1 MKKIERKKKKYSEK
15 LFNELVL
22 FYLLNRNAYF
32 FEYEA
37 SFLLKVSSR
46 TLRRYIREINETC
59 VLHRNGRG
67 LESLTQ
73 NGYKSYHVNLGF
85 FNKETDP
92 FKDAINPQTVLLP
105 IGFCQKHPKGL
116 DSDNQHIARL
126 TRCALLLHCA
136 NNEIR
141 ELNECSWKEPKD
153 VVMECAKYYFIEM
166 NFGVSLK
173 TFKRDMYLVVD
184 VINFMKDK

>member
-22 FYLLNRNAYF
+22 FYLLNRTGYF

-59 VLHRNGRG
+59 ILHRNGRG
-67 LESLTQ
+67 LEPYNQ
-73 NGYKSYHVNLGF
+73 NGYKSYHVNLDF
-85 FNKETDP
+85 YNKETDP
-92 FKDAINPQTVLLP
+92 FKDAINPQSVLLP

-116 DSDNQHIARL
+116 DSKNQHMVRL
-126 TRCALLLHCA
+126 TRCALLLHEMV
-136 NNEIR
+136 NELR
-141 ELNECSWKEPKD
+141 DVDSGCQTAKEGMDKCLFFYL
-153 VVMECAKYYFIEM
+153 EYININA
-166 NFGVSLK
+166 SLK
-173 TFKRDMYLVVD
+173 TIKRDMKLVID
-184 VINFMKDK
+184 VIFFMKDK

>member
-1 MKKIERKKKKYSEK
+1 MEIKRKKKKYSEK

-22 FYLLNRNAYF
+22 FYLINRTGYF

-46 TLRRYIREINETC
+46 TLRRYIREISETC
-59 VLHRNGRG
+59 ILHRNGSK
-67 LESLTQ
+67 LKTYSE
-73 NGYKSYHVNLGF
+73 NGYKSYHVYLDS
-85 FNKETDP
+85 FNRETDP
-92 FKDAINPQTVLLP
+92 VDDALSPKLTLLP

-116 DSDNQHIARL
+116 DSNNQHIVRL

-141 ELNECSWKEPKD
+141 ELNECNWKGPKD

-173 TFKRDMYLVVD
+173 TFKRDINLVIE
-184 VINFMKDK
+184 VIDFMKDK

>member
-1 MKKIERKKKKYSEK
+1 MEIKRKKKKYSEK

-22 FYLLNRNAYF
+22 FFLINRTGYF

-37 SFLLKVSSR
+37 SFLLKVSDR

-59 VLHRNGRG
+59 VLHRSGRG
-67 LESLTQ
+67 LESFNQ
-73 NGYKSYHVNLGF
+73 NGYKSYHVNLDF
-85 FNKETDP
+85 YNKETDP
-92 FKDAINPQTVLLP
+92 FNDALNPQTVLLP

-116 DSDNQHIARL
+116 DSKNQHIARL

-141 ELNECSWKEPKD
+141 ELNECSWKRPKD
-153 VVMECAKYYFIEM
+153 AIMECAKYYFVEM
-166 NFGVSLK
+166 DFGVSLK
-173 TFKRDMYLVVD
+173 TFKRDMNLVIE
-184 VINFMKDK
+184 VIDFMKDK

>member
-22 FYLLNRNAYF
+22 FYLLNKNSYF

-37 SFLLKVSSR
+37 SFLLKISSR
-46 TLRRYIREINETC
+46 TLRRYIREINETRI
-59 VLHRNGRG
+59 LHRHGKG
-67 LESLTQ
+67 LESFNQ
-73 NGYKSYHVNLGF
+73 NGYKSYHVYLDSY
-85 FNKETDP
+85 NKETDP
-92 FKDAINPQTVLLP
+92 FKDALNPKTILLP

-116 DSDNQHIARL
+116 DSINQHIIRL

-141 ELNECSWKEPKD
+141 ELNECRWKEPKD

-166 NFGVSLK
+166 NFDVSLK
-173 TFKRDMYLVVD
+173 TFKRDMHLVID
-184 VINFMKDK
+184 VINFMKNK